1 MLEYYYS
8 LYLAKLGVS
17 KRQNQYD
24 FVQQYFF
31 RSFCTCHSIG
41 DKIIRIFNNI
51 PKGEL
56 FFLYFIIIMK
66 NNVYISIKGY

>member
-1 MLEYYYS
+1 MNVGVLYVLNIYS

-31 RSFCTCHSIG
+31 VVSVHVTQLEIKSS
-41 DKIIRIFNNI
+41 
-51 PKGEL
+51 E
-56 FFLYFIIIMK
+56 FLTIYRREKF
-66 NNVYISIKGY
+66 